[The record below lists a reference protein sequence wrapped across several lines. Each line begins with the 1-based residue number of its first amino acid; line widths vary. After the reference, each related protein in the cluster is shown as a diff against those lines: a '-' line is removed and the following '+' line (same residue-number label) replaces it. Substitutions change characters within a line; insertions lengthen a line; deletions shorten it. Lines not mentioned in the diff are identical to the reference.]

1 MIDFIWKNYKFA
13 LIYIAAVSLISV
25 IVTVYDKIAA
35 KRGASRTPEKTLLLL
50 SALGGSVFMFLTM
63 LMIRHKTQ
71 HLKFILGIPFIIIF
85 QVIAVCFLASRGLV
99 V

>member
-1 MIDFIWKNYKFA
+1 MIEILENYKFA
-13 LIYIAAVSLISV
+13 LSYLAAISLISV

-35 KRGASRTPEKTLLLL
+35 KRGASRTPERTLLLF

-71 HLKFILGIPFIIIF
+71 HIKFMLGIPLIIILQTF
-85 QVIAVCFLASRGLV
+85 AVYFLVSYGLV
-99 V
+99 F